1 MSIIAGI
8 YSRQPNFPVPLSIRE
23 SLRRL
28 ISRKPGDEVLE
39 FGDQRAFFVKVDV
52 GAFEDSGHCEDR
64 GFAVLAGA
72 PLLKNGGQNRQA
84 DLREVS
90 SGFDSGSSAAL
101 RMARG
106 VFCVADYRTGTD
118 TLSLATDKLG
128 IRPLY
133 YAVNDRYV
141 IFSSALRV
149 LEQLAEVPK
158 TMNLRAVTEIAALG
172 YALADR
178 TPYRDIYILK
188 GGEVLQANGSVI
200 SKRFYWKW
208 NDIKQ
213 RSASEGDFLEELYSR
228 FDNAVSTRLRSDS
241 STIAYLSG
249 GLDSRC
255 IVASLCNQ
263 SAHVHTFNF
272 ARPDTQDQVL
282 GRYFAERVDVTHREV
297 PKAPGDNV
305 PDYSTLMADARA
317 AQTFA
322 PERPNLVWSG
332 EGGSVGLGHVHLG
345 RRIVE
350 LMRDDRT
357 DAAIEEFLEREH
369 VYMSPRLLRP
379 EIFNEVDGIIPQ
391 GIREELAEV
400 TMDDP
405 ARGFHLFLML
415 NDQRRKLAGHFEDVD
430 RHRLEFQLPFFD
442 SEFVEFIISIPVDIC
457 LEHKLYVKL
466 LKLFPEAVSAVPW
479 QAYPGHEP
487 CPHAIPDNLAYQW
500 QTDYLTAEKRSV
512 KSALIKQAAELLGA
526 KDFPAAILSRK
537 NIHLAALIHRT
548 GWRDYS
554 YIIETAGIFH
564 RYWRKCNGEFS
575 F

>member
-1 MSIIAGI
+1 MSILAGI
-8 YSRQPNFPVPLSIRE
+8 YSRRENIQIPDSIRG
-23 SLRRL
+23 SLRRS
-28 ISRKPGDEVLE
+28 ISRDASDEVRE
-39 FGDQRAFFVKVDV
+39 FGDERTFFVKVDV
-52 GAFEDSGHCEDR
+52 GAFEGVGHLADDR
-64 GFAVLAGA
+64 GFALLAGE
-72 PLLKNGGQNRQA
+72 PLINGGSGRES
-84 DLREVS
+84 DLGQIAT
-90 SGFDSGSSAAL
+90 GFEKGEFQSLRSAH
-101 RMARG
+101 G
-106 VFCVADYRTGTD
+106 VFCIADYRAKTGR
-118 TLSLATDKLG
+118 LSLATDKLG

-133 YAVNDRYV
+133 YAVNDEYV

-178 TPYRDIYILK
+178 TPYRDISVLK
-188 GGEVLQANGSVI
+188 GGEVLQVNGSNI
-200 SKRFYWKW
+200 SKTFYWQW
-208 NDIKQ
+208 NEIKE
-213 RSASEGDFLEELYSR
+213 RSASEVDLLEELYRR
-228 FDNAVSTRLRSDS
+228 FDAAVSTRLRSDRN
-241 STIAYLSG
+241 TIAYLSG

-263 SAHVHTFNF
+263 KAHVHTYNF

-297 PKAPGDNV
+297 PKTPGDNV
-305 PDYSTLMADARA
+305 PDYSSLMADARGS
-317 AQTFA
+317 QTFT
-322 PERPNLVWSG
+322 PERPNIAWSG
-332 EGGSVGLGHVHLG
+332 EGGSVALGHVHLG

-350 LMRDDRT
+350 LMRAGRT
-357 DAAIEEFLEREH
+357 DDAIEEFLEKEH

-379 EIFNEVDGIIPQ
+379 EIFDEVDGIIPQ
-391 GIREELAEV
+391 GIREELAERPMAD
-400 TMDDP
+400 T

-415 NDQRRKLAGHFEDVD
+415 NDQRRKLAGHFEDID

-457 LEHKLYVKL
+457 LEHKLYVKW
-466 LKLFPEAVSAVPW
+466 LKLFPDPVSAVPW

-487 CPHAIPDNLAYQW
+487 CPHTIPDNLAYQW

-512 KSALIKQAAELLGA
+512 KSALIKQAAEMLGA

-564 RYWRKCNGEFS
+564 RYWRKCNGG
-575 F
+575 